1 MLRKF
6 SEKLLAQLV
15 NEIAK
20 IKADETDAFKILSAV
35 LKAVR
40 TALKTLKD
48 ELRKHPFKDEA
59 EQIYFFKHLKPLF
72 ECRRIY
78 ELELYNIVTSIPA
91 GDAEI
96 IRNFYKDE
104 LQAVKR
110 FFRQIPFHYGYYR
123 LKATDLDG
131 LLFVLGVSSESALVP
146 ETPEPDPEFA
156 TSGSYLFAKIGAFE
170 MLRDY
175 LVDKLKEPNGQWS
188 TQPTLVKTKVK
199 WTGEQVN
206 LVELAY
212 GLYYTGQ
219 LDSGNVEVKDIVALL
234 EEVFSIKLK
243 SAYHTFGNIR
253 RRKMLSPTKFL
264 DRMRNAIRQRVDEDL
279 EYKPNRGIKLKKQPK
294 DAENRD

>member
-15 NEIAK
+15 NEIAA
-20 IKADETDAFKILSAV
+20 IKAAETDQFKILSAV
-35 LKAVR
+35 LRAVR
-40 TALKTLKD
+40 AALKTLKD
-48 ELRKHPFKDEA
+48 YLKKHPFKDEA

-78 ELELYNIVTSIPA
+78 ELELYNILTSIPA
-91 GDAEI
+91 GDAET
-96 IRNFYKDE
+96 IRNFYKEE
-104 LQAVKR
+104 LQVVQR
-110 FFRQIPFHYGYYR
+110 FFRHISFHYGYYK
-123 LKATDLDG
+123 LMATDLDS
-131 LLFVLGVSSESALVP
+131 LLFVRGVSVQSVLIP
-146 ETPEPDPEFA
+146 EVPEPDPEFA
-156 TSGSYLFAKIGAFE
+156 TSGDYLFAKIKAFE

-175 LVDKLKEPNGQWS
+175 LVDKLKEPGHLEH
-188 TQPTLVKTKVK
+188 TLPASVKTAKK

-219 LDSGNVEVKDIVALL
+219 LDNGNIEVKDIVALL
-234 EEVFSIKLK
+234 EQVFSIKLK

-294 DAENRD
+294 DTENKD